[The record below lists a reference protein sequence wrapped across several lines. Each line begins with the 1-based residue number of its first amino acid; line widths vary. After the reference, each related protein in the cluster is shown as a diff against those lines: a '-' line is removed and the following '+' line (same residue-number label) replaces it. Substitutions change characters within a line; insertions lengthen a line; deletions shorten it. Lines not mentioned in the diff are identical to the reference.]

1 MSHDTAQLCKLPSYP
16 TKPGA
21 VSGGQG
27 VPGDPPS
34 PSRGSAKSNYLR
46 DDTEAT
52 EGPVTQPLARA
63 RTGPFPRLR
72 DTLVASP

>member
-1 MSHDTAQLCKLPSYP
+1 MSHDTAQLFKLRSYP

-34 PSRGSAKSNYLR
+34 PSRESAKSNYLH

-52 EGPVTQPLARA
+52 EGLDTQPLVRA
-63 RTGPFPRLR
+63 HTGPFPRLR